1 MNAFSSLIDQRL
13 EQLPLKVALDWPGGH
28 AGQAQADLRL
38 RFHEPR
44 WLGALARGQIGT
56 LADAY
61 VRGKLDIEGS
71 MADLMAVAAE
81 LVGDPRRPEA
91 ARNWGRWIAAWRSRW
106 PQLRVRDARR
116 IQFHYDVSDD
126 FYALWLDPR
135 RVYSCAFFRAADTT
149 LAQAQEA
156 KLDLVCRKLRLLP
169 GQRFLDIGAG
179 WGGLLLWAAEHYGV
193 RGLGITL
200 SKNQHA
206 HVNRLIEE
214 RGLEGRVE
222 MRLLDYR
229 DLPEHEAFDRIASIG
244 MFEHVGRARLPA
256 YFAKLHRLLQP
267 GGLIMNHGITAGGL
281 RYTQLGA
288 GLGDFMEKHIFP
300 GGELVHVSRVT
311 QGLSEAGL
319 ELLDAENLRPHY
331 ARTLW
336 AWSDAL
342 ERQLGEARKLTPEA
356 TVRAYRLYL
365 AGCAMSFERGWIS
378 LFQLLASRPDG
389 DVESGT
395 MRGAQSAYPFNRDY
409 VYEGPVLKCGGVA
422 TPAPHEPSPDQPI
435 PRRPEPPEEGF
446 G

>member
-13 EQLPLKVALDWPGGH
+13 EQLPRKVALDWPGGH
-28 AGQAQADLRL
+28 AGPGQPDLRL
-38 RFHEPR
+38 HFHEPR

-71 MADLMAVAAE
+71 MPDLMAISAD
-81 LVGDPRRPEA
+81 LVGDPRPPEVARSWWRWA
-91 ARNWGRWIAAWRSRW
+91 ADWRAHW
-106 PQLRVRDARR
+106 QGLRERDAQR

-126 FYALWLDPR
+126 FYALWLDPL
-135 RVYSCAFFRAADTT
+135 RVYSCAYFRDANAT
-149 LAQAQEA
+149 LAQAQQA
-156 KLDLVCRKLRLLP
+156 KLDHVCRKLRLAP

-193 RGLGITL
+193 QGLGITL

-206 HVNRLIEE
+206 HVNRLIDE
-214 RGLEGRVE
+214 RGLRGRVE

-229 DLPEHEAFDRIASIG
+229 DLPEGEPFDRIASIG
-244 MFEHVGRARLPA
+244 MFEHVGRAQLPA
-256 YFAKLHRLLQP
+256 YFAKLYRLLRP
-267 GGLIMNHGITAGGL
+267 GGLVMNHGITAGGL
-281 RYTQLGA
+281 RYAQLGA
-288 GLGDFMEKHIFP
+288 GMGDFIEKYIFP
-300 GGELVHVSRVT
+300 GGELVHESRVS
-311 QGLSEAGL
+311 QHLADAGL

-342 ERQLGEARKLTPEA
+342 ERQLDEARKLTPEA

-389 DVESGT
+389 DVKSGA
-395 MRGAQSAYPFNRDY
+395 MPGAQSAYPFNREY
-409 VYEGPVLKCGGVA
+409 VYRA
-422 TPAPHEPSPDQPI
+422 A
-435 PRRPEPPEEGF
+435 
-446 G
+446 

>member
-13 EQLPLKVALDWPGGH
+13 ERLPLKVALDWPGGR
-28 AGQAQADLRL
+28 AGSGQPALRL
-38 RFHEPR
+38 TFHEPR

-71 MADLMAVAAE
+71 MADLMAIAAE
-81 LVGDPRRPEA
+81 LVGDPRQA
-91 ARNWGRWIAAWRSRW
+91 DGARSWWQSLVSWGSRW
-106 PQLRVRDARR
+106 RDLRERDAQR

-126 FYALWLDPR
+126 FYALWLDPL
-135 RVYSCAFFRAADTT
+135 RVYSCAYFRAANAT
-149 LAQAQEA
+149 LAQAQQA
-156 KLDLVCRKLRLLP
+156 KLDHVCRKLRLGA

-193 RGLGITL
+193 QGLGITL
-200 SKNQHA
+200 SRNQHA
-206 HVNRLIEE
+206 HVSRLIDE
-214 RGLEGRVE
+214 RGLRGRVE
-222 MRLLDYR
+222 VRLLDYR
-229 DLPEHEAFDRIASIG
+229 DLPEHEPFDRIASIG

-256 YFAKLHRLLQP
+256 YFGKLRRLLRP
-267 GGLIMNHGITAGGL
+267 GGLVMNHGITAGGVHNA
-281 RYTQLGA
+281 QLGA
-288 GLGDFMEKHIFP
+288 GMGDFIEKYIFP
-300 GGELVHVSRVT
+300 GGELAHVSRVS
-311 QGLSEAGL
+311 QDLAEAGL

-342 ERQLGEARKLTPEA
+342 ERQLDEARKLTPEA

-389 DVESGT
+389 DVESGA
-395 MRGAQSAYPFNRDY
+395 MRGAQSAYPFNREY
-409 VYEGPVLKCGGVA
+409 VYRGA
-422 TPAPHEPSPDQPI
+422 
-435 PRRPEPPEEGF
+435 
-446 G
+446 